1 MDEFSA
7 GFITEAEKTGTSSV
21 MDRGRKP
28 TSLVKPKLKKR
39 KQNSLEFELIFVFFN
54 LEEELSPNR
63 KLTLTNLKYH
73 VPIEFHDV
81 WHTVTTP
88 SIFPTWITCVRPPPP
103 LFVSILFFCYVS
115 CGFCLFRSCAFRALM
130 MSELTGK
137 KDSQSGWTCAG

>member
-103 LFVSILFFCYVS
+103 SLFRFFSFVMYRVVFVSF
-115 CGFCLFRSCAFRALM
+115 ALAL
-130 MSELTGK
+130 S
-137 KDSQSGWTCAG
+137 AR